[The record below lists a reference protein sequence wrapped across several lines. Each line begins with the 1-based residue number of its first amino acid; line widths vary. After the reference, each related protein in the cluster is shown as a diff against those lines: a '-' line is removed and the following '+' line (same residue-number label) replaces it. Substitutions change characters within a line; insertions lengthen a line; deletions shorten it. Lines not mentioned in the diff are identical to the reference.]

1 MVFLKFVTYIK
12 CTDCGI
18 LRQKIGSLKEMGILE
33 GNNCPNCGGEVVLL
47 NETLG
52 DGVEK

>member
-1 MVFLKFVTYIK
+1 MIVTYIK

-18 LRQKIGSLKEMGILE
+18 LLQKNGSLKEMGILD

-47 NETLG
+47 Y
-52 DGVEK
+52 DSFK